1 MDTEIQYNTSE
12 AKHDWFNKYVLTKE
26 QVAQL
31 IQNKIGRARLYQEAV
46 KKVNRLTYSD

>member
-1 MDTEIQYNTSE
+1 MDKEIQYKTTES
-12 AKHDWFNKYVLTKE
+12 KHDWFNKHVLTKE

-31 IQNKIGRARLYQEAV
+31 IENKLERARVHQEAV

>member
-1 MDTEIQYNTSE
+1 MGKEIQYKTSE
-12 AKHDWFNKYVLTKE
+12 TKRDWFSTHVLTKE

-31 IQNKIGRARLYQEAV
+31 IENKLQRARVHQEAV